1 MMKWFLVI
9 LGSLLTINAIC
20 WAGIGL
26 NTMYEYGD
34 AQKIVGGDAYNYII
48 IANRGIGQVCVGI
61 VSAVVGIGFVLVGTL
76 VTLKEEV
83 LSKIKSNIQQQ
94 EPSQT

>member
-1 MMKWFLVI
+1 MLKWFLVI
-9 LGSLLTINAIC
+9 LGSLLIVNAFG
-20 WAGIGL
+20 WAGVGL

-48 IANRGIGQVCVGI
+48 IANRGIGQICVGI
-61 VSAVVGIGFVLVGTL
+61 VSAVIGSAFVLAGTL

-83 LSKIKSNIQQQ
+83 LRKIKPNIQQQ
-94 EPSQT
+94 GLSQT